1 MWPRTH
7 EERARQRN
15 TGFVCFMTREGAEDA
30 MESLAEQ
37 DPLGTGRRLLIN
49 WVRYLP
55 SRRRNSVFDWN
66 GTGLTLWNSYSVDF
80 DDFNR
85 GRMSR
90 RP

>member
-49 WVRYLP
+49 WVRCVC
-55 SRRRNSVFDWN
+55 S
-66 GTGLTLWNSYSVDF
+66 
-80 DDFNR
+80 
-85 GRMSR
+85 
-90 RP
+90 